1 MLAFNLSVFFRNLRG
16 EEVSLVAK
24 NELCTVRFSGG
35 VEELVEHTDLSHH
48 LSVTL
53 TNGNLA
59 CRIAFEEVEE
69 EEIPENTE
77 VEVEML
83 QSREDQTETILLQT
97 TFRFE
102 QITLKPASMEDE
114 EEPDDGP
121 LTA

>member
-1 MLAFNLSVFFRNLRG
+1 MLAFNLGVFFRNLRG
-16 EEVSLVAK
+16 EEITLTATS
-24 NELCTVRFSGG
+24 EHCMVRFSGG

-53 TNGNLA
+53 TNGDLA

-69 EEIPENTE
+69 EETPENTE
-77 VEVEML
+77 VEVEIV
-83 QSREDQTETILLQT
+83 QTKDSKEIVLLQT

-102 QITLKPASMEDE
+102 EITLKPASVEDE

>member
-1 MLAFNLSVFFRNLRG
+1 MLAFNLGVFFRNLRG
-16 EEVSLVAK
+16 EEITLFAK
-24 NELCTVRFSGG
+24 NEHCEVRFSGG
-35 VEELVEHTDLSHH
+35 VENLEEHSDLSHH

-53 TNGNLA
+53 TNGDLC

-69 EEIPENTE
+69 EETPENTE
-77 VEVEML
+77 VEVQLVQKNEE
-83 QSREDQTETILLQT
+83 REILLLQT

-102 QITLKPASMEDE
+102 EITLKPASGDDE